1 MRTILDVMPKE
12 CFSFDPNTGAVDIV
26 DARVDMR
33 VAGAYA
39 ALFTG
44 TGSSEDAE
52 LVLVDLAQYAR
63 YYDTASLDMPAD
75 QVKALDQRRAVFQ
88 RIAEAL
94 TKSGK
99 SLGDLHGAVLR
110 SPPLD

>member
-1 MRTILDVMPKE
+1 MRTILDVLPKE
-12 CFSFDPNTGAVDIV
+12 CFSTDPQTGAVEII
-26 DARVDMR
+26 DARVDTR
-33 VAGAYA
+33 VVGAYS

-44 TGSSEDAE
+44 IGSSEDAE
-52 LVLVDLAQYAR
+52 LVLVDLAQFAR
-63 YYDTASLDMPAD
+63 YYDTASLDMPAE